1 MTPIQPSLPGIKIS
15 SSIDI
20 LSRNTKIAQLIWAPS
35 GFGKTTL
42 AGSLDLLTQ
51 KYDGKRT
58 LYIAVESAEGG
69 GAATIRKLGVP
80 LYVPKDYSD
89 LFKTLGYLRNDKS
102 IGGVVVDSATE
113 LYKQHIK
120 PATLKYPS
128 RENVATRAAGV
139 LTRSDYQVAGELTS
153 QTFRQ
158 LMLLT
163 THENPEYR
171 KHLIVTATDQVKL
184 DPDNDDKVI
193 WFGPDLPGRMSREAV
208 QMFQQVSTIEVRAE
222 VVNGKRQTRRYL
234 VSTTDGIL
242 SVKDR
247 FDILPQA
254 IPLKKIGS
262 EEGEDMLSIYEKYWL
277 PAIPP
282 AVPTLVP
289 ANG

>member
-1 MTPIQPSLPGIKIS
+1 MIQLPNLPNVKIQS
-15 SSIDI
+15 STDI
-20 LSRNTKIAQLIWAPS
+20 LSKNTKLAWLIWAPS

-42 AGSLDLLTQ
+42 AGSLDALTQ
-51 KYDGKRT
+51 KYDSKRT
-58 LYIAVESAEGG
+58 LYIAVETAEGG

-102 IGGVVVDSATE
+102 IGGVVLDSATE
-113 LYKQHIK
+113 GYKTHIK

-128 RENVATRAAGV
+128 RENVASRAAGV

-163 THENPEYR
+163 THEDPAYR
-171 KHLIVTATDQVKL
+171 KHLIVTATDQTKI
-184 DPDNDDKVI
+184 DDDTDRVI
-193 WFGPDLPGRMSREAV
+193 WAGPDLPGRMSREAV

-222 VVNGKRQTRRYL
+222 VIGGKRITKRYL
-234 VSTTDGIL
+234 VSSTDGII

-254 IPLKKIGS
+254 IPLRKNPEDS
-262 EEGEDMLSIYEKYWL
+262 GEDLLTIWEHYWL
-277 PAIPP
+277 PAIET
-282 AVPTLVP
+282 ASSSPTK
-289 ANG
+289 A

>member
-1 MTPIQPSLPGIKIS
+1 MIQQPSIAGVKVTS
-15 SSIDI
+15 SADI
-20 LSRNTKIAQLIWAPS
+20 LSKNTKLAWLIWAAS

-42 AGSLDLLTQ
+42 AGSLDALTQ

-102 IGGVVVDSATE
+102 VGGVVLDSATE

-120 PATLKYPS
+120 PATLKYPC
-128 RENVATRAAGV
+128 RENIATRAAGV

-163 THENPEYR
+163 THEDPAYR
-171 KHLIVTATDQVKL
+171 KHLIVTATDQLKT

-193 WFGPDLPGRMSREAV
+193 WMGPDLPGRMSREAV
-208 QMFQQVSTIEVRAE
+208 QMFQQVSTVEVKAE
-222 VVNGKRQTRRYL
+222 VINGKRIPRRYL
-234 VSTTDGIL
+234 VSSTDGIMA
-242 SVKDR
+242 VKDR
-247 FDILPQA
+247 FDILPQG
-254 IPLKKIGS
+254 IPLRKNP
-262 EEGEDMLSIYEKYWL
+262 EDTGEDLLTIYEKYWM
-277 PAIPP
+277 PAIEKKGD
-282 AVPTLVP
+282 A
-289 ANG
+289 

>member
-1 MTPIQPSLPGIKIS
+1 MSIPIPAIPGIKIQS
-15 SSIDI
+15 STDI
-20 LSRNTKIAQLIWAPS
+20 LSEHTKIAQLIWAPS

-42 AGSLDLLTQ
+42 AGSLDALTQ
-51 KYDGKRT
+51 KYDNKRT

-69 GAATIRKLGVP
+69 GAATIRKVGVP

-89 LFKTLGYLRNDKS
+89 LYKTLGHLRNDKGF
-102 IGGVVVDSATE
+102 GGVVLDSATE

-153 QTFRQ
+153 QVFRQ

-163 THENPEYR
+163 THDDPAYR

-184 DPDNDDKVI
+184 DEDTDRMI
-193 WFGPDLPGRMSREAV
+193 WAGPDLPGRMSREAV

-222 VVNGKRQTRRYL
+222 VLNGKRQTRRFL
-234 VSTTDGIL
+234 VSTTDGVL

-247 FDILPQA
+247 FDILPQSIA
-254 IPLKKIGS
+254 LRKDPTDPTGD
-262 EEGEDMLSIYEKYWL
+262 DMLTIWEKYWL
-277 PAIPP
+277 PAIE
-282 AVPTLVP
+282 A
-289 ANG
+289 AKGA